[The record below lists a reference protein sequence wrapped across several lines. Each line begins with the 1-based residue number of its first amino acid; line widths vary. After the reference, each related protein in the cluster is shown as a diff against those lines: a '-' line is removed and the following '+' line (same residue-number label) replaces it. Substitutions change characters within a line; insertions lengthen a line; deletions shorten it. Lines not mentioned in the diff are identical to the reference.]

1 MIKKI
6 KLIINLLVIAALI
19 GVGIFI
25 FNGGLA
31 RDKIN
36 REVQISLV
44 QDNLIELAELATLH
58 FDYKNVIISTSS
70 KTLSL
75 LGLTDIKYAEATQL
89 IEYTGYLK
97 AGTDFTD
104 IEISYD
110 EATDSLTADVPH
122 ARILDN
128 VVQTEAV
135 VVQDVKKNIFVRHE
149 TKIVFDEINENKAK
163 LERDKVAQGFLDEAD
178 KRIASLLR
186 SFLHQAGF
194 DDVVVEFR

>member
-44 QDNLIELAELATLH
+44 QDNLIELAELATLRY
-58 FDYKNVIISTSS
+58 DYKNVIISTSS

-97 AGTDFTD
+97 AGTDFTE

-110 EATDSLTADVPH
+110 EATDSLTVNVPH

-178 KRIASLLR
+178 KRTASLLR

-194 DDVVVEFR
+194 DDVVVEFK

>member
-6 KLIINLLVIAALI
+6 KLIITLLVIAALI
-19 GVGIFI
+19 GVGIFV

-31 RDKIN
+31 QDKIK
-36 REVQISLV
+36 REVQITMV
-44 QDNLIELAELATLH
+44 QDNLVELAELATLRY
-58 FDYKNVIISTSS
+58 DYKNVIISTSS

-75 LGLTDIKYAEATQL
+75 LGLTDIKYAEAIQL

-97 AGTDFTD
+97 AGTDFAE
-104 IEISYD
+104 IEVSYD
-110 EATDSLTADVPH
+110 EEIDALIVAVPH

-149 TKIVFDEINENKAK
+149 TKIVFDEINENKAQ
-163 LERDKVAQGFLDEAD
+163 LESDKIAQGFLNEAD
-178 KRIASLLR
+178 KRVQSVLR
-186 SFLHQAGF
+186 SFIQQAGF
-194 DDVVVEFR
+194 DEVVVEFK